1 MSSPGNGARPRQ
13 WAVVVNESAGA
24 PLARE
29 PLESTLHDLLRDQG
43 LDAEV
48 HLVPG
53 TEIEQTIRRA
63 LENGA
68 EGIAAGGGDGT
79 ISTAAAVLAHG
90 TVPLGVLP
98 LGTLNHFA
106 KDLGIPLDL
115 AGAVRVLAEGHLSRV
130 DLGEVNG
137 HPFINNSS
145 IGGYPEVI
153 RIREHHRRHFGRAKW
168 TAHSIAFFRFL
179 RRFRVLQVLLHLD
192 GASVIRKTP
201 FVFVG
206 NNEYLLN
213 ETLTAARRSLTGS
226 CLCVYTARCDNG
238 LQFLRL
244 FGLLLTNRLA
254 QAPEFHAHCVE
265 EVRVQ
270 TRHAHLHV
278 SRDGEIHQMDMPL
291 QYRILSQALP
301 VILPEIPPEA

>member
-1 MSSPGNGARPRQ
+1 MSSPGNGTRPRR
-13 WAVVVNESAGA
+13 WAVVINESAGT
-24 PLARE
+24 PFARE
-29 PLESTLHDLLRDQG
+29 PLVSTLQDLFRDHG
-43 LDAEV
+43 LEAEI

-53 TEIEQTIRRA
+53 AEIGKTIRKVV
-63 LENGA
+63 ENRA

-90 TVPLGVLP
+90 AVPLGVLP

-115 AGAVRVLAEGHLSRV
+115 PGAVRVLAEGHVTRI

-137 HPFINNSS
+137 HTFINNSS

-153 RIREHHRRHFGRAKW
+153 RIREHHRRHFGRTKW
-168 TAHSIAFFRFL
+168 TAHTIAFFRFL
-179 RRFRVLQVLLHLD
+179 RRFRVLKVLLHLD
-192 GASVIRKTP
+192 GAGVIRKTP

-213 ETLTAARRSLTGS
+213 EALTAVRRSLTGS

-244 FGLLLTNRLA
+244 FGLLLANRLA
-254 QAPEFHAHCVE
+254 EAPEFHAHCVE

-270 TRHAHLHV
+270 TRHARLHV
-278 SRDGEIHQMDMPL
+278 SRDGEIYQMDMPL
-291 QYRILSQALP
+291 HYRILSKALP
-301 VILPEIPPEA
+301 VILRESPQEG

>member
-1 MSSPGNGARPRQ
+1 MSNPGNGARPRK
-13 WAVVVNESAGA
+13 WAVVINESAGA

-29 PLESTLHDLLRDQG
+29 TLESTLHELLLGHG
-43 LDAEV
+43 LEAEV

-53 TEIEQTIRRA
+53 PEIEETIREA
-63 LENGA
+63 LDNGA

-79 ISTAAAVLAHG
+79 ISTAAGVLAHG

-115 AGAVRVLAEGHLSRV
+115 AGAVRVLAEGHLSRI

-145 IGGYPEVI
+145 IGGYPDVI
-153 RIREHHRRHFGRAKW
+153 RLREHHRRHFGRAKW
-168 TAHSIAFFRFL
+168 TAHAIAFFRFL
-179 RRFRVLQVLLHLD
+179 RRFRVLKVLLHLND
-192 GASVIRKTP
+192 AGVIRKTP

-206 NNEYLLN
+206 NNEYLLD
-213 ETLTAARRSLTGS
+213 ETLTATRRSLTGS

-244 FGLLLTNRLA
+244 FGLLLANRLA
-254 QAPEFHAHCVE
+254 DAPEFHAHCVE

-278 SRDGEIHQMDMPL
+278 SRDGEIFKMDMPL
-291 QYRILSQALP
+291 HYRILSQALP
-301 VILPEIPPEA
+301 VFLPPPTPEA